1 MPHPFPQ
8 RLRAAVQLFLE
19 EFLLMISV
27 RRFAWSGVAAAASL
41 CLSCLT
47 PFQSNLHAQER
58 ERPADQPQ
66 TRQQGRPG
74 ADEPKDAPSKDAPK
88 ETPIPPEKSSVTH
101 HELSLGGKSL
111 KYTATA
117 GTLLIRDEEDKAY
130 GSIFYVAYTLD
141 GADAASRPVSFLY
154 NGGPGSATLWLHMGS
169 FSPVRIETDSPKATA
184 GPPFKLVPNQY
195 SLLDKSDLVF
205 IDAPLTGYSR
215 EVGKGTAKDFFGVD
229 QDLKAF
235 DRFIS
240 RYISV
245 NQRWNS
251 PKFLIGESYGTTRSA
266 GLSDLLAEDGI
277 QLNGIVLISS
287 ILNYGV
293 RSPGYDTQYIIN
305 LPSYAAAA
313 WYFNKVQNKTP
324 DIAAWVQ
331 QAREFA
337 SGAYAQA
344 LFQGDKLSA
353 EQLDTVAKEM
363 NRLTGLSVDYIKEAN
378 LRVSPTRFRK
388 EVLRSDR
395 KTLGRYDMRFEG
407 EDVDA
412 AGENPSYDASDS
424 GISGAF
430 VAAIHDY
437 LERELKFESTDM
449 YRPTAY
455 NMTGGQWDFHHRPPG
470 GGGPGGPGNQQVQ
483 PYVAGDL
490 ASAIRKNPH
499 LRVFSANGY
508 FDLATPFFGTEFDLE
523 HMNLEPELRGNVQFG
538 YYPSGHMIYLNVDA
552 LHQLK
557 DDLAGFIDKSTK

>member
-1 MPHPFPQ
+1 MMAMH
-8 RLRAAVQLFLE
+8 
-19 EFLLMISV
+19 
-27 RRFAWSGVAAAASL
+27 RFALSGVAAATLLSL
-41 CLSCLT
+41 ST
-47 PFQSNLHAQER
+47 FSSPRAYSQ
-58 ERPADQPQ
+58 ERPAAQ
-66 TRQQGRPG
+66 TQQQSRSERPERSG
-74 ADEPKDAPSKDAPK
+74 ADDQKDAAPKDA
-88 ETPIPPEKSSVTH
+88 PIPPEKSSVTH
-101 HELSLGGKSL
+101 HELMMGGKSL

-130 GSIFYVAYTLD
+130 GSMFYVAYTLD
-141 GADAASRPVSFLY
+141 GADPVTRPVSFLY

-169 FSPVRIETDSPKATA
+169 FSPVRIQTDSPNATA

-215 EVGKGTAKDFFGVD
+215 AVGKGQPKDFAGVD

-235 DRFIS
+235 DRFIA
-240 RYISV
+240 RYISA

-266 GLSDLLAEDGI
+266 GLSDLLASDGI

-287 ILNYGV
+287 ILNYAI
-293 RSPGYDTQYIIN
+293 RSPGYDTIYVAN

-313 WYFNKVQNKTP
+313 WYFNKVQNKPP
-324 DIAAWVQ
+324 DVATWVQ

-337 SGAYAQA
+337 GGPYAQA
-344 LFQGDKLSA
+344 LFLGHNLPA
-353 EQLDTVAKEM
+353 AQLDSVAKEM
-363 NRLTGLSVDYIKEAN
+363 SRLTGLSVDYIKEAN

-412 AGENPSYDASDS
+412 AGENPGYDASDT
-424 GISGAF
+424 GITGAF

-437 LERELKFESTDM
+437 LGRELKFESTDN
-449 YRPTAY
+449 YRPSA
-455 NMTGGQWDFHHRPPG
+455 GDIGQWDWHHRPA
-470 GGGPGGPGNQQVQ
+470 GGGPGGPGGGQLQ
-483 PYVAGDL
+483 PWVAGDL
-490 ASAIRKNPH
+490 AAAIRKNPH

-508 FDLATPFFGTEFDLE
+508 FDLATPFFSTEYDLD
-523 HMNLEPELRGNVQFG
+523 HMDLEPELRGNVQFG

-557 DDLAGFIDKSTK
+557 DDLAAFIDKATK

>member
-1 MPHPFPQ
+1 MS
-8 RLRAAVQLFLE
+8 A
-19 EFLLMISV
+19 V
-27 RRFAWSGVAAAASL
+27 RRFALDGASAASVAL
-41 CLSCLT
+41 ACLLQFT
-47 PFQSNLHAQER
+47 MNAVAQEQ
-58 ERPADQPQ
+58 PAAQQPQ
-66 TRQQGRPG
+66 QQRQHPAGDDQK
-74 ADEPKDAPSKDAPK
+74 EAPK
-88 ETPIPPEKSSVTH
+88 ETPVQPEKSSVTH
-101 HELSLGGKSL
+101 HELALSGKSL

-117 GTLLIRDEEDKAY
+117 GTLLIRDEEDKPY
-130 GSIFYVAYTLD
+130 GSMFYVAYTLD
-141 GADAASRPVSFLY
+141 GADPATRPVSFLY

-169 FSPVRIETDSPKATA
+169 FSPVRIETDSPKATP
-184 GPPFKLVPNQY
+184 GPPFKLIPNQY
-195 SLLDKSDLVF
+195 SLLDKTDLVF

-215 EVGKGTAKDFFGVD
+215 AVGKGQPKDFTGVD

-235 DRFIS
+235 DRFIA
-240 RYISV
+240 RYISL

-266 GLSDLLAEDGI
+266 GLSDLLADDGI

-287 ILNYGV
+287 ILNYAV
-293 RSPGYDTQYIIN
+293 RSPGYDTVYIIN

-324 DIAAWVQ
+324 DVAAWVQ

-353 EQLDTVAKEM
+353 EQLDSVAKEM
-363 NRLTGLSVDYIKEAN
+363 SRLTGLSADYVKRAN

-412 AGENPSYDASDS
+412 AGENPTYDASDT

-437 LERELKFESTDM
+437 LERELKYESTDT
-449 YRPTAY
+449 YRPSA
-455 NMTGGQWDFHHRPPG
+455 GDIGQWDWHHRPAG
-470 GGGPGGPGNQQVQ
+470 GAGPGGPMNQQLQ
-483 PYVAGDL
+483 PYVAADL
-490 ASAIRKNPH
+490 GAAIRKNPH

-508 FDLATPFFGTEFDLE
+508 FDLATPFFGTEFDLD

-557 DDLAGFIDKSTK
+557 DDLAAFIDKASKP

>member
-1 MPHPFPQ
+1 MRGMG
-8 RLRAAVQLFLE
+8 RLV
-19 EFLLMISV
+19 SG
-27 RRFAWSGVAAAASL
+27 GVAAAAL
-41 CLSCLT
+41 LGFWCL
-47 PFQSNLHAQER
+47 PAVAQEQ
-58 ERPADQPQ
+58 PAAQQQP
-66 TRQQGRPG
+66 RQHAGGEEQK
-74 ADEPKDAPSKDAPK
+74 EPPK
-88 ETPIPPEKSSVTH
+88 ETPVPPERSSVTH

-117 GTLLIRDEEDKAY
+117 GTLLIRDEEDKPY

-141 GADAASRPVSFLY
+141 GADPTTRPVSFLY

-184 GPPFKLVPNQY
+184 GPPFKLIPNQY
-195 SLLDKSDLVF
+195 SLLDKTDMVF

-215 EVGKGTAKDFFGVD
+215 AVGKGQAKDFTGVD

-235 DRFIS
+235 DRFIA
-240 RYISV
+240 RYITV

-266 GLSDLLAEDGI
+266 GLSDLLADDGI

-287 ILNYGV
+287 ILNYAIRV
-293 RSPGYDTQYIIN
+293 PGYDTIYIDN

-313 WYFNKVQNKTP
+313 WYFDKVQNKPKDVAT
-324 DIAAWVQ
+324 WVEE
-331 QAREFA
+331 ARKFA
-337 SGAYAQA
+337 SGPYAEA
-344 LFQGDKLSA
+344 LFQGDKLPA
-353 EQLDTVAKEM
+353 EQLDSVAKEM
-363 NRLTGLSVDYIKEAN
+363 SRLTGLSVDYIKEAN

-388 EVLRSDR
+388 EVMRGER

-412 AGENPSYDASDS
+412 AGENPSYDPSDT

-437 LERELKFESTDM
+437 LERELKYETTDT
-449 YRPTAY
+449 YRPSA
-455 NMTGGQWDFHHRPPG
+455 GSIGQWDWHHRPPG
-470 GGGPGGPGNQQVQ
+470 MGPGPMGTQLQ

-490 ASAIRKNPH
+490 GAAMRKNPH

-508 FDLATPFFGTEFDLE
+508 FDLATPFFATEYDLD
-523 HMNLEPELRGNVQFG
+523 HMNLEPELRRNVQFG

-552 LHQLK
+552 LHQLR
-557 DDLAGFIDKSTK
+557 DDLAAFIEKSAKP

>member
-1 MPHPFPQ
+1 MM
-8 RLRAAVQLFLE
+8 A
-19 EFLLMISV
+19 V
-27 RRFAWSGVAAAASL
+27 RRFAFRWVSAAALL
-41 CLSCLT
+41 CVLSSQS
-47 PFQSNLHAQER
+47 FQSRALAQER
-58 ERPADQPQ
+58 PATQQQAQPPAH
-66 TRQQGRPG
+66 PG
-74 ADEPKDAPSKDAPK
+74 GEEQKETPK

-101 HELSLGGKSL
+101 HELMLNGKSL

-117 GTLLIRDEEDKAY
+117 GTLLIRDEDDKPY

-141 GADAASRPVSFLY
+141 GAEPTTRPVSFLY

-169 FSPVRIETDSPKATA
+169 FSPVRIQTDSPNATA

-195 SLLDKSDLVF
+195 SLLDKTDLVF

-215 EVGKGTAKDFFGVD
+215 AVGKAQPKDFAGVD

-235 DRFIS
+235 DRFIA

-266 GLSDLLAEDGI
+266 GLSDLLGEDGI

-287 ILNYGV
+287 ILNYAV
-293 RSPGYDTQYIIN
+293 RSPGYDTIYISN

-313 WYFNKVQNKTP
+313 WYFNKVQNKPP
-324 DIAAWVQ
+324 DVATWVQ

-337 SGAYAQA
+337 AGPYAEA
-344 LFQGDKLSA
+344 LYQGHNLPA
-353 EQLDTVAKEM
+353 AQLDSVAREM
-363 NRLTGLSVDYIKEAN
+363 SRLTGLSVDYIKEAN

-388 EVLRSDR
+388 EVLRGDR

-412 AGENPSYDASDS
+412 AGENPSYDASDT

-437 LERELKFESTDM
+437 LERELKYESTDT
-449 YRPTAY
+449 YRPTA
-455 NMTGGQWDFHHRPPG
+455 GDIGQWDWKHRPT
-470 GGGPGGPGNQQVQ
+470 GGGPGGVEASSCSRTSP
-483 PYVAGDL
+483 ADL
-490 ASAIRKNPH
+490 GAAIRKNPH
-499 LRVFSANGY
+499 LKVFSANGY
-508 FDLATPFFGTEFDLE
+508 FDLATPFFATEYDLDTWIWSRNYAG
-523 HMNLEPELRGNVQFG
+523 MCSSATTLRG
-538 YYPSGHMIYLNVDA
+538 
-552 LHQLK
+552 
-557 DDLAGFIDKSTK
+557 T

>member
-1 MPHPFPQ
+1 MIAA
-8 RLRAAVQLFLE
+8 RL
-19 EFLLMISV
+19 
-27 RRFAWSGVAAAASL
+27 FALSGVTVAATL
-41 CLSCLT
+41 YLSCFLT
-47 PFQSNLHAQER
+47 LEAGARAQER
-58 ERPADQPQ
+58 PAAQQQAQRGERPVGEEQ
-66 TRQQGRPG
+66 
-74 ADEPKDAPSKDAPK
+74 KDAPK

-101 HELSLGGKSL
+101 HELMLGGKSL

-130 GSIFYVAYTLD
+130 GSMFYVAYTLD
-141 GADAASRPVSFLY
+141 GADSTTRPVSFLY

-215 EVGKGTAKDFFGVD
+215 AVGKGQAKDFTGVD
-229 QDLKAF
+229 EDLKAF
-235 DRFIS
+235 DRFIA

-266 GLSDLLAEDGI
+266 GLSDLLADDGI

-287 ILNYGV
+287 ILNYAI
-293 RSPGYDTQYIIN
+293 RSPGYDTIYISN

-313 WYFNKVQNKTP
+313 WYFDKVQNKPP
-324 DIAAWVQ
+324 DVATWVQ
-331 QAREFA
+331 EAREFA

-344 LFQGDKLSA
+344 LFQGDRLSA
-353 EQLDTVAKEM
+353 EQLDSVAKEM
-363 NRLTGLSVDYIKEAN
+363 SRLTGLSVDYIKEAN

-388 EVLRSDR
+388 EVMRGNR

-407 EDVDA
+407 EDIDA
-412 AGENPSYDASDS
+412 AGENPSYDASDT

-430 VAAIHDY
+430 IATIHDY
-437 LERELKFESTDM
+437 LERELKYESTDN
-449 YRPTAY
+449 YRPSAG
-455 NMTGGQWDFHHRPPG
+455 NIGQWEWKHKPA
-470 GGGPGGPGNQQVQ
+470 GGGPGGPMNTQLQ

-490 ASAIRKNPH
+490 GAAIRKNPH

-508 FDLATPFFGTEFDLE
+508 FDLATPFFATEYDLD
-523 HMNLEPELRGNVQFG
+523 HMQLDPELRKNVQFG
-538 YYPSGHMIYLNVDA
+538 YYPSGHMIYLNVEA
-552 LHQLK
+552 LHKLK
-557 DDLAGFIDKSTK
+557 DDLAAFIDKASK